1 MANEYN
7 DEYDGEFDP
16 SRERRSRSESLMER
30 RLRRS
35 RGERVDAVDDD
46 DDYEDDDDYV
56 PRSLNRPAPTAYR
69 PVSGGG
75 GGSGCAMATLYLVL
89 GGLATLLIGLFVI
102 NQSLAGI
109 GDFFAGNSPDF
120 AAIVA
125 SPTPQIRSGAAV
137 IQRIQQLQRLET
149 TSYTVERVIDVAQ
162 TSNIPV
168 VGDFLAGDRLLLIAH
183 GTVEAGIDLSQ
194 LDSSRVMISAD
205 GETLTV
211 RLPPV
216 EIFSRSLDNDKTRVY
231 DRERGIF
238 APTNTNLET
247 EARRRAE
254 EELLAAACEGG
265 ILERAN
271 EDSRRAM
278 EQFLG
283 LLEFSSIEVIA
294 APLPECVPPG

>member
-1 MANEYN
+1 MANEY
-7 DEYDGEFDP
+7 DDEFDLP
-16 SRERRSRSESLMER
+16 PRERRSRREPLMDR

-35 RGERVDAVDDD
+35 RGERVDAVSDEEY
-46 DDYEDDDDYV
+46 DYDDDDDYV
-56 PRSLNRPAPTAYR
+56 PRSLNRPDPGAYR
-69 PVSGGG
+69 PTARS

-89 GGLATLLIGLFVI
+89 GGLVSLVIMLFVL
-102 NQSLAGI
+102 NQSLTSI
-109 GDFFAGNSPDF
+109 GDFFTGNNPDF

-125 SPTPQIRSGAAV
+125 SPTPVIRSGAAV

-194 LDSSRVMISAD
+194 LDSSRVTISPD

-216 EIFSRSLDNDKTRVY
+216 EIFSRSLDNEQTRVY

-254 EELLAAACEGG
+254 NELLVAACEGG

-283 LLEFSSIEVIA
+283 LLEFANVEVIA

>member
-1 MANEYN
+1 MARDYH
-7 DEYDGEFDP
+7 DEFDDLP
-16 SRERRSRSESLMER
+16 PDTRRRRESLMEQ

-35 RGERVDAVDDD
+35 RGEQIDNESFD
-46 DDYEDDDDYV
+46 DDYDDDDDYV
-56 PRSLNRPAPTAYR
+56 PRSLSRPEPGSYRAPAR
-69 PVSGGG
+69 S
-75 GGSGCAMATLYLVL
+75 GSGCAAAVLYLVL
-89 GGLATLLIGLFVI
+89 GGLTAMLIMIFVLNRSI
-102 NQSLAGI
+102 SGI
-109 GDFFAGNSPDF
+109 GEFFRDASPDF

-125 SPTPQIRSGAAV
+125 TPTPEIRTGTAV

-162 TSNIPV
+162 SSNIPV

-183 GTVEAGIDLSQ
+183 GTVEAGIDLSR
-194 LDSSRVMISAD
+194 LDSSRVTVSPD
-205 GETLTV
+205 GARLTV

-216 EIFSRSLDNDKTRVY
+216 EIFSRSLDNNQTRVY

-238 APTNTNLET
+238 APANTDLET

-254 EELLAAACEGG
+254 DELLVAACEGG

-283 LLEFSSIEVIA
+283 LLDFSEVEVIA
-294 APLPECVPPG
+294 APLPECLPPSAVP